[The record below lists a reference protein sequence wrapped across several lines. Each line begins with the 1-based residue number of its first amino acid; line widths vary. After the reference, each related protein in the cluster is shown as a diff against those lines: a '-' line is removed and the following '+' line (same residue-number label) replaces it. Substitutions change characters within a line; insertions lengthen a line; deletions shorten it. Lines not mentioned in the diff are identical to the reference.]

1 VTQHPPLAGINVVAL
16 EQAVAMPYCS
26 FVLAEMGAD
35 VIKVERPVTGDVI
48 RGWDSAVHGLS
59 TGFVWVNANKRD
71 LAVDLSCEEG
81 REVIRR
87 LARTADVFLEN
98 FAPGA
103 VERLGLAE
111 RDLRADNPRLI
122 YCSLSGYG
130 QTGPWRDTKAYD
142 LLIQGE
148 AGILLTNGAPDRPA
162 KVGVPI
168 TDLIGGSNAAI
179 GVVTAL
185 YERERTGVGTYL
197 DVSMFDST
205 LLWLGYYPQHQWHTG
220 AEPPRSGMRHQY
232 LVPYGPYRAADDE
245 YVNLVV
251 ASAEDW
257 RRFCLK
263 VVERPEW
270 LEDVRF
276 ATISDR
282 RDHRDELEAAVE
294 AVIATRPSQEW
305 LDRLAAA
312 GLAYGRVRT
321 IAEVLAHPQLEAR
334 EMVVQADSDVG
345 TVPVIRFPL
354 SDPTS
359 PRHIPR
365 LGEHRSEIL
374 SQAGYSADEI
384 DALHREGIV

>member
-1 VTQHPPLAGINVVAL
+1 MGAGPLSGIKVVAL

-26 FVLAEMGAD
+26 FVLSEMGAD
-35 VIKVERPVTGDVI
+35 VIKIERPGAGDVV
-48 RGWDSAVHGLS
+48 RGWDAAVRGLS
-59 TGFVWVNANKRD
+59 TGYVWVNANKRD
-71 LAVDLSCEEG
+71 LAVDLSRDEG
-81 REVIRR
+81 REIVRR
-87 LARTADVFLEN
+87 LALDADVFLEN

-111 RDLRADNPRLI
+111 HHLRPENPRLI

-148 AGILLTNGAPDRPA
+148 AGILLTNGTAEAPA

-205 LLWLGYYPQHQWHTG
+205 LLWLGYYPQHQWHT
-220 AEPPRSGMRHQY
+220 ATEPPRSGMRHQY
-232 LVPYGPYRAADDE
+232 IVPYGPYRAADDE

-251 ASAEDW
+251 ASPADW
-257 RRFCLK
+257 DRFCTQ

-270 LEDVRF
+270 LDDPRF
-276 ATISDR
+276 VTISDR
-282 RDHRDELEAAVE
+282 KEHREELEALVE
-294 AVIATRPSQEW
+294 DVIETRPSQEW
-305 LDRLAAA
+305 LDRLGAA
-312 GLAYGRVRT
+312 GLPYGRVRT

-334 EMVVQADSDVG
+334 TMVVEAESEVG
-345 TVPVIRFPL
+345 PLPIVRFPL
-354 SDPTS
+354 SDSST
-359 PRHIPR
+359 PRRIPSI
-365 LGEHRSEIL
+365 GEHRHEIL
-374 SQAGYSADEI
+374 SEAGYSADEI
-384 DALHREGIV
+384 AAMGEQGIA